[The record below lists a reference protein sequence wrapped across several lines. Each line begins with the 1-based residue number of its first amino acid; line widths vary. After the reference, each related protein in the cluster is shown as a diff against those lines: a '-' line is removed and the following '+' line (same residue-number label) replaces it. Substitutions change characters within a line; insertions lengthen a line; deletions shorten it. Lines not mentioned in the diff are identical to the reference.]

1 MKKRINNL
9 KSNRRK
15 RSEIEKNQL
24 SLGLSP
30 FFSGSAFLFVACGSE
45 FQEQASLVEKE
56 ASPVKG
62 KFEKWYQYKDKE
74 IQAPK
79 SNARMKFEAI
89 VQLTNRF
96 KVVDWISYKILNIP
110 SSLVT
115 CQGEGLTSLPNYPFS
130 PSRSYPIC

>member
-1 MKKRINNL
+1 MRIINP
-9 KSNRRK
+9 KSNWR
-15 RSEIEKNQL
+15 ELTPIEKKQL
-24 SLGLSP
+24 SLGLSA
-30 FFSGSAFLFVACGSE
+30 FFLGSAFLFATCGSE

-56 ASPVKG
+56 ASLVKG
-62 KFEKWYQYKDKE
+62 KFEKWYQNKDKE

-79 SNARMKFEAI
+79 ANARMKFEAS

-115 CQGEGLTSLPNYPFS
+115 CQGDGLTSLPNYPFS
-130 PSRSYPIC
+130 PSGSYPIF